1 MLIYLL
7 TQDRHNIKS
16 DDLKNTRCVRRG
28 QEANQACTQLV
39 YADQKKTEEKGGGI
53 PFLLKSLEHPEC
65 YAPQQNQQTLPP
77 YCLLTVH

>member
-1 MLIYLL
+1 MC
-7 TQDRHNIKS
+7 QERSRGKS
-16 DDLKNTRCVRRG
+16 SLYAIGVRWSEKNR
-28 QEANQACTQLV
+28 
-39 YADQKKTEEKGGGI
+39 EKGGGI